1 VLRCAE
7 GGLIMH
13 ANVLEVLAY
22 RMRQLRVTVIEDTYV
37 EHPKY
42 IKLWFHDDG
51 RESDSVSVSRDR
63 KYIR

>member
-1 VLRCAE
+1 
-7 GGLIMH
+7 MH

-22 RMRQLRVTVIEDTYV
+22 RMRQFRVTVIEDTYV